1 EWKAADCGIGGPAAA
16 ASLAEATRRASTGG
30 FVSQLWGSHPP
41 LYASPQQQS
50 GTPPDPRDD
59 VHALGVIGFQML
71 TGKLDATLGADYA
84 KTLRKHGVGEP
95 LIELLGDCAA
105 HDPDNPPRAAAELA
119 ERPATLAPRVP
130 PERPWPHA
138 RPRL

>member
-50 GTPPDPRDD
+50 GSPPDPRDD

-84 KTLRKHGVGEP
+84 KTLRRFAVPEP
-95 LIELLGDCAA
+95 LVELLGDCAA
-105 HDPDNPPRAAAELA
+105 HDPDNRPKDAVELA
-119 ERPATLAPRVP
+119 ERLEKLAKPAMP
-130 PERPWPHA
+130 PA
-138 RPRL
+138 